1 MRIVRTDSFKGN
13 YGKLPE
19 KAKRQVDKTLQFL
32 VANLSHP
39 SLRAK
44 KIRSRENI
52 WEARVSRGYRL
63 SFEIKG
69 DTYIFR
75 RIGRHE
81 ELLRKP

>member
-1 MRIVRTDSFKGN
+1 MKIVRTDSFKRD

-19 KAKRQVDKTLQFL
+19 IVKRQADKTLQFL

-44 KIRSRENI
+44 KIKSRENI

-69 DTYIFR
+69 ETSILR
-75 RIGRHE
+75 RIGKHE
-81 ELLRKP
+81 EILRRP